1 MKVHIIDDDLTVL
14 DAATFLLT
22 QTGYE
27 VTSWSNSK
35 LFLQQAN
42 LFEAGVVLLDMRMPH
57 FDGRQVHKL
66 LRQQRSPLQ
75 VIIMTAFADVDMAV
89 NELKQGAV
97 DFLQKPIEFNQL
109 QAALATAAERSEKCY
124 QQYQIQQCYDH
135 LSDKEKD
142 VLKLILN
149 GKINKQIAEQLN
161 IAVRTV
167 EVHRSHIM
175 EKMAAKNIAEL
186 IRKVD
191 LLNLDV
197 GE

>member
-1 MKVHIIDDDLTVL
+1 MKVHIIDDDSTVL

-22 QTGYE
+22 QAGYE

-35 LFLQQAN
+35 LFLEQAQ
-42 LFEAGVVLLDMRMPH
+42 LFEPGVVLLDMRMPY
-57 FDGRQVHKL
+57 FDGRQVHKI
-66 LRQQRSPLQ
+66 LRQQRSTLQ
-75 VIIMTAFADVDMAV
+75 VIIMTAFADVEMAV

-109 QAALATAAERSEKCY
+109 QTALTNAAERSEKCY
-124 QQYQIQQCYDH
+124 QQYQIQQCYDQ
-135 LSDKEKD
+135 LSEKEKE
-142 VLKLILN
+142 VLKLVLN
-149 GKINKQIAEQLN
+149 GKINKQIAEELN

-175 EKMAAKNIAEL
+175 EKMSAKNVAEL

-191 LLNLDV
+191 LLSLDSD
-197 GE
+197 